1 MEKVADVTAE
11 MMKTDVLKQI
21 HFSCDCAIHSDYGAV
36 LRPNRRDRKNSALVL
51 EEGVKKSLFDTFLPM
66 LRERGVTDEEIREVM
81 ELNPRRFFGEEI

>member
-1 MEKVADVTAE
+1 
-11 MMKTDVLKQI
+11 
-21 HFSCDCAIHSDYGAV
+21 
-36 LRPNRRDRKNSALVL
+36 VL